1 MAADKPIGKS
11 LISTILE
18 ILEFL
23 PIIVFGYMGTKPD
36 ADLGERF
43 FTAGGL
49 AAVIMIAS
57 VILRRPMNPLA
68 LAANLFLFVCA
79 AAFPLELAFLVQ
91 VISILREVALFMV
104 ILAVG
109 LVATL
114 RWQRGF
120 IWSEAD
126 DKEFVTK
133 ASYIM
138 LAGAGVAA
146 IIAFDYRGDE
156 AIAGAV
162 PYIGLV
168 VLQKVLSAYAIARE
182 SEEL

>member
-11 LISTILE
+11 LLSTVLE

-23 PIIVFGYMGTKPD
+23 PVIVFGYMGTKPD

-49 AAVIMIAS
+49 AAVVLIAA

-91 VISILREVALFMV
+91 VISVLRETALFMV

-120 IWSEAD
+120 IWSEAE
-126 DKEFVTK
+126 DKAFITK

-138 LAGAGVAA
+138 LAGAGAAA

-156 AIAGAV
+156 AIAGALPFV
-162 PYIGLV
+162 CLV
-168 VLQKVLSAYAIARE
+168 VLQKVLAAYSVARE
-182 SEEL
+182 SDEL